1 LVPIVDPTQIDSP
14 VIRRQSNAQQALFQL
29 AIQSGQYTQ
38 KLPLLLDA
46 GQLAVALTGAAA
58 GAIYL
63 RTAADPGS
71 QFIGESVHYRP
82 YACFRGEIPS
92 GSTPLSSHV
101 ALSVLEQVSREGQIV
116 KLEDQPCLLVPLRRH
131 HKVMAMLE
139 LCSTP
144 ESPFDAT
151 DMQVMQDLVRLLD
164 SILKNQYLLAAR
176 TALTELAQDLS
187 AELDLAILLDKVAS
201 AAAGIATAQSSSILL
216 LQPDA
221 ESLRFAAAHGLSDT
235 DREVLRQLSVPL
247 QGSVAGSV
255 VLTRQPLVNN
265 NVRQNTHFY
274 SGISENV
281 SLKTRSLIA
290 VPLIAQDQV
299 IGALEVVNQRY
310 DDEFDGDDV
319 DTLLLFASQAAITIQ
334 NARLM
339 GERQAS
345 LTELRKLEQRKS
357 QFIALVS
364 HELRTPL
371 NLITGYAMLLRDSI
385 EQIDPPATPETLE
398 RLEQIERAT
407 SRLVTM
413 VNNITSMY
421 NLETGRTQLLL
432 GKRDVT
438 EIVDKVLNDHREW
451 ALTKGLM
458 VTFEPACRPLYVT
471 CDAIEVNRI
480 LDNLVSNA
488 IKFTPEGGR
497 ITLSAAHS
505 AGKQAVQIAIADTG
519 LGIDPVQVEAIFE
532 RFSQLDNHLNRTQGG
547 MGLGLPLAKAL
558 VEKHGG
564 ELWLKTALGQGST
577 FYFTLPA
584 AEEGR
589 SLKLEE

>member
-1 LVPIVDPTQIDSP
+1 MIPTVDLRQTEGGI
-14 VIRRQSNAQQALFQL
+14 IRRQNHAQQSLFRL

-38 KLPLLLDA
+38 KLPLLLES
-46 GQLAVALTGAAA
+46 GRLAVALTGAAA
-58 GAIYL
+58 GFLYL
-63 RTAADPGS
+63 RTEADPGS
-71 QFIGESVHYRP
+71 QHMGESAHYRP
-82 YACFRGEIPS
+82 FTCFRGAIP
-92 GSTPLSSHV
+92 TAPMTWLPHLTL
-101 ALSVLEQVSREGQIV
+101 AQLELMGREGKIQA
-116 KLEDQPCLLVPLRRH
+116 LDGHQRLLVPLRRH

-139 LCSTP
+139 LYSAP
-144 ESPFDAT
+144 VSPFDPT
-151 DMQVMQDLVRLLD
+151 DVQVMQDLVQLLD
-164 SILKNQYLLAAR
+164 SILKNQNLLAAR

-201 AAAGIATAQSSSILL
+201 AAATIATAQSSSILL

-221 ESLRFAAAHGLSDT
+221 ESLRFAAAHRLSEA
-235 DREVLRQLSVPL
+235 DREKLRQLIVPL
-247 QGSVAGSV
+247 QGSIAGSV

-265 NVRQNTHFY
+265 NVRQNSHFY
-274 SGISENV
+274 AGVSENV

-310 DDEFDGDDV
+310 DDQFDDDDV
-319 DTLLLFASQAAITIQ
+319 ATLLLFASQAAIAIQ

-371 NLITGYAMLLRDSI
+371 NLITGYAVLLRDSL
-385 EQIDPPATPETLE
+385 EQIEPPATPETME

-407 SRLVTM
+407 SQLVAM

-432 GKRDVT
+432 GERDVVKII
-438 EIVDKVLNDHREW
+438 EKVLDDHREW
-451 ALTKGLM
+451 ASTKGLV
-458 VTFEPACRPLYVT
+458 VTFEPACRPLYVI
-471 CDAIEVNRI
+471 CDAIEGNRI
-480 LDNLVSNA
+480 LDNLINNA

-497 ITLSAAHS
+497 ITISAAH
-505 AGKQAVQIAIADTG
+505 AEEKQAVQIAIADTG
-519 LGIDPVQVEAIFE
+519 PGIDPVQVEAIFE
-532 RFSQLDNHLNRTQGG
+532 RFAQLNNHLNRTEGG

-564 ELWLKTALGQGST
+564 ELWVKTALGQGST

-584 AEEGR
+584 AEEV
-589 SLKLEE
+589 